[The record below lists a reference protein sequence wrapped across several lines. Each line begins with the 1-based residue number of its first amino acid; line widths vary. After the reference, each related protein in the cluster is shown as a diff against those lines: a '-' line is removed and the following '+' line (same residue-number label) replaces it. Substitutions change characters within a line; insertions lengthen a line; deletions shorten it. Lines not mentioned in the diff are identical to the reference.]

1 MHTEQVRFA
10 SGMNFFL
17 GLWLFF
23 APFSLGY
30 TFSRIATLES
40 LIVGAI
46 VTVIAV
52 LRLAHPERARWA
64 SFINLLLGVLLIGSA
79 FVLGAYGVD
88 AAQWDNLTIGIP
100 LAGFALWSLLAVV
113 RPGEE

>member
-10 SGMNFFL
+10 SGMNVFL

-23 APFSLGY
+23 SPFTLGY
-30 TFSRIATLES
+30 TYDLTATLEA
-40 LIVGAI
+40 LIIGA
-46 VTVIAV
+46 VVVVIAW

-64 SFINLLLGVLLIGSA
+64 SLINLLLGIFLIGSA
-79 FVLGAYGVD
+79 FVLGSWGVN

-100 LAGFALWSLLAVV
+100 LMLLALWSLLAVV